1 MGIKLKKKGYRR
13 RAMPASAIAL
23 GIAGVLGVSA
33 TPIATAQPGVESAV
47 NKAASAV
54 MDTPGAKKALQALRE
69 LQGSDETVDVSGLVA
84 NGQPMDDFIKQIT
97 TDPQSL
103 ESLAVSVVSDNNSA
117 DNEVVSMLMT
127 VTDTDGRM
135 SVSQLDDLDAGV
147 ATSLAEMVTE
157 LAAEITNTAASQDS
171 MDVEP
176 STKISTLS
184 ENLEALAGLGGHSGA
199 VDINNVLN
207 ESVFTEVESRLANF
221 AGNNNTGGNKTELN
235 VSETTVNISFDNEG
249 DPSPQARVKTNDGTQ
264 VTQAQAGVNASQVD
278 RLISVLTALDS
289 AQDVTKTQ
297 SLVQD
302 LISAVEQSNDAAGI
316 EKKLT
321 NLLNEAALSSGG
333 EAQQA
338 KVSEENGLL
347 VQALTEILQKRASGE
362 TVSVK
367 NKTNTISAD
376 DGLSQLVKTL
386 REAIAA
392 EMDKAG
398 FDAET
403 IEAITGVSKESGQV
417 VVNINISQQGGD
429 NPSAN
434 DDDALG
440 RIAEAL
446 AKLLENNGDKSGADN
461 KASGLAD
468 KLSQAKTE
476 EELAEVLKGL
486 SADELTSLAGM
497 LESTDTSKDKGSA
510 GGEASKSS
518 TGSDNADR
526 DEATRELIQAVLKE
540 APSGEAAIK
549 AAANSTSPNNSDT
562 NAKKNNAAKKASDE
576 GQVVEKV
583 VVVAED
589 EKNVKEGDGTDQQQV
604 ETEQLAVTGSN
615 STTIVGVLA
624 TLGVTVLVLIAGAV
638 WWQRRRDF
646 S

>member
-1 MGIKLKKKGYRR
+1 MGIKLKKKGHRR

-33 TPIATAQPGVESAV
+33 TPIATAQPEVESAV

-97 TDPQSL
+97 ADPQSL

-117 DNEVVSMLMT
+117 GNEVVSMLMT

-147 ATSLAEMVTE
+147 ATRLAEMVTE
-157 LAAEITNTAASQDS
+157 LASEITNTAASQDS

-207 ESVFTEVESRLANF
+207 ESVFTEVESRLADF
-221 AGNNNTGGNKTELN
+221 AGNNNIGGNKTELN

-249 DPSPQARVKTNDGTQ
+249 DSSPQARVKTNDGAQ
-264 VTQAQAGVNASQVD
+264 VTQAQAGVDASQVD

-289 AQDVTKTQ
+289 AQDVTKTR

-302 LISAVEQSNDAAGI
+302 LISAVDQSNDAAGI

-347 VQALTEILQKRASGE
+347 VQALTEVLQKRASGE

-367 NKTNTISAD
+367 TNTNSAD
-376 DGLSQLVKTL
+376 GGLSQLVKTL

-392 EMDKAG
+392 EMHKAG

-434 DDDALG
+434 NDDALG

-446 AKLLENNGDKSGADN
+446 AKLLENNEDKPGADD
-461 KASGLAD
+461 KVSGLAD

-476 EELAEVLKGL
+476 EELAEILKGL

-497 LESTDTSKDKGSA
+497 LESIDTSKDKDST
-510 GGEASKSS
+510 GGGASKPS

-526 DEATRELIQAVLKE
+526 DEATRELIQTVLKE
-540 APSGEAAIK
+540 APSGEAAIE

-562 NAKKNNAAKKASDE
+562 NAKKANDE

-589 EKNVKEGDGTDQQQV
+589 AKNVKEGDGADQQQV

>member
-1 MGIKLKKKGYRR
+1 MGIKLMKKGYRR

-33 TPIATAQPGVESAV
+33 TPIATAQSEVESAV

-54 MDTPGAKKALQALRE
+54 MDTPEAKKALQALRE
-69 LQGSDETVDVSGLVA
+69 LQGSDQTVDVSGLVA

-97 TDPQSL
+97 ADPQSL
-103 ESLAVSVVSDNNSA
+103 ESLAVSVVSDSNSA
-117 DNEVVSMLMT
+117 GNEVVSMLMT
-127 VTDTDGRM
+127 VTDADGRM

-147 ATSLAEMVTE
+147 ATRLAEMVTE

-199 VDINNVLN
+199 VDVNNVLN
-207 ESVFTEVESRLANF
+207 ESVFTEVESRLAYF
-221 AGNNNTGGNKTELN
+221 VGNNDAGGNKTELN

-249 DPSPQARVKTNDGTQ
+249 DSSPQARVKTNDGAQ
-264 VTQAQAGVNASQVD
+264 VTQAQAGVDASQVE
-278 RLISVLTALDS
+278 RLISVLSALDS
-289 AQDVTKTQ
+289 AQDVTKTR

-302 LISAVEQSNDAAGI
+302 LISAVDQSNDAAGI

-338 KVSEENGLL
+338 KASEENGLL
-347 VQALTEILQKRASGE
+347 VQALTEVLQKRASGE
-362 TVSVK
+362 TVSV
-367 NKTNTISAD
+367 KTNTISAD

-392 EMDKAG
+392 EMHKAG

-446 AKLLENNGDKSGADN
+446 AKLLENNEDKSGADD

-497 LESTDTSKDKGSA
+497 LESIDTSKDKDSA
-510 GGEASKSS
+510 GGEASTPS

-549 AAANSTSPNNSDT
+549 AAANSALSNNSDA
-562 NAKKNNAAKKASDE
+562 NAKKVADE

-589 EKNVKEGDGTDQQQV
+589 AKNVKEGDGTDQQQV

-624 TLGVTVLVLIAGAV
+624 TLGVMVLVLIAGAV
-638 WWQRRRDF
+638 WWQRRGDL

>member
-54 MDTPGAKKALQALRE
+54 MDTPEAKKALQALRE
-69 LQGSDETVDVSGLVA
+69 LQGSDQTADVSGLVA

-97 TDPQSL
+97 TAPQSL

-117 DNEVVSMLMT
+117 GNEVVSMLMT
-127 VTDTDGRM
+127 VTDIDGRM

-147 ATSLAEMVTE
+147 ATRLAEMVTE

-199 VDINNVLN
+199 VDVNNVLN
-207 ESVFTEVESRLANF
+207 ESVFTEVESRLAHF
-221 AGNNNTGGNKTELN
+221 VGNNDAGGNKTELN

-249 DPSPQARVKTNDGTQ
+249 DSSPQARVKTNDGAQ
-264 VTQAQAGVNASQVD
+264 VTQAQAGVDASQVE
-278 RLISVLTALDS
+278 RLISVLSALDS
-289 AQDVTKTQ
+289 AQDVTKTR

-302 LISAVEQSNDAAGI
+302 LISAVDQSNDAAGI

-338 KVSEENGLL
+338 KASEENGLL
-347 VQALTEILQKRASGE
+347 VQALTEVLQKRASGE
-362 TVSVK
+362 TVSV
-367 NKTNTISAD
+367 KTNTISAD

-392 EMDKAG
+392 EMHKAG

-446 AKLLENNGDKSGADN
+446 AKLLENNEDKSGADD

-476 EELAEVLKGL
+476 EELAGVLKGL

-497 LESTDTSKDKGSA
+497 LESIDTSKDKDSV
-510 GGEASKSS
+510 GGEASTPF

-549 AAANSTSPNNSDT
+549 AAANSALSNNSDA
-562 NAKKNNAAKKASDE
+562 NAKKVADE

-589 EKNVKEGDGTDQQQV
+589 AKNVKEGDGTDQQQV

-624 TLGVTVLVLIAGAV
+624 TLGVMVLVLIAGAV
-638 WWQRRRDF
+638 WWQRRGDL